1 FDATLA
7 VVERVGFSKLHV
19 FRYSQRPDTPA
30 ATMAGQV
37 EVAEKKARAREL
49 IALGN
54 ELRRRFHED
63 HVGRPISVLVEAA
76 ADGLAEGTS
85 DNYIK
90 ARFPGGPEL
99 VDQVVTVRGLRADNE
114 GMEAELR

>member
-1 FDATLA
+1 
-7 VVERVGFSKLHV
+7 
-19 FRYSQRPDTPA
+19 
-30 ATMAGQV
+30 MAGQV

-63 HVGRPISVLVEAA
+63 HVGRTISVLVETAG
-76 ADGLAEGTS
+76 DGLAEGTS

-90 ARFPGGPEL
+90 VRFPGGPGL
-99 VDQVVTVRGLRADNE
+99 VDQVVAVRGLRADNE
-114 GMEAELR
+114 GMEGEMEAA

>member
-1 FDATLA
+1 
-7 VVERVGFSKLHV
+7 
-19 FRYSQRPDTPA
+19 
-30 ATMAGQV
+30 MAGQV

-63 HVGRPISVLVEAA
+63 HVGRTISVLVESAG
-76 ADGLAEGTS
+76 DGLAEGTS

-90 ARFPGGPEL
+90 VRFPGGPDL
-99 VDQVVTVRGLRADNE
+99 VDQVVAVRGLRADNE
-114 GMEAELR
+114 GMEGRIIEARGG